1 MVFRE
6 KLPQGIVV
14 TFNDVI
20 LLPGYTE
27 VDPVEVD
34 VRTRVSRNVW
44 INVPIVSS
52 PMDTV
57 TEHELAIQLARLGG
71 IGIVHRNLSTDEEV
85 EMVRKVKEAP
95 PYPVYTFCLDASQ
108 PARDALSAMRELAV
122 DAIPVVEAG
131 RPVGIVKKLDVL
143 RNPDEPACKL
153 SRRPVIATVDE
164 NPERLRRLMLE
175 NDVDIVVLVDS
186 QGRYMGFVTV
196 WALEYQRP
204 FLPCLDSEGRLRVGA
219 AISPFDKERALKL
232 DKYAD
237 VLVLDVANA
246 AHEKI
251 LTALKSIEKE
261 ITADL
266 VVGNLGTY
274 DSTIRVLTKLEKID
288 GVRVGIA
295 SGSICSTGVV
305 TGVAAPTL
313 WAVAQV
319 ADALHDQGIEIP
331 VIADGGIK
339 TPGDA
344 VKAFAVGAWCV
355 MLGRVLA
362 QAHESPSPIIAVGE
376 KKYKYYR
383 GMASPGARQRRYAI
397 DRYSRKVKDIY
408 EGVEGLVPY
417 AGPLENIVKE
427 FVSGIQAAMGYI
439 GARNIPEC
447 WEKAKLALVTVL
459 GRKEIEPHSI
469 RLEL

>member
-1 MVFRE
+1 M
-6 KLPQGIVV
+6 

-20 LLPGYTE
+20 LLPGFTE

-34 VRTRVSRNVW
+34 VTTRVSRNVP
-44 INVPIVSS
+44 INIPIVSS

-85 EMVRKVKEAP
+85 EMVRRVKEAT
-95 PYPVYTFCLDASQ
+95 PYPVYTFHLEASQ
-108 PARDALSAMRELAV
+108 PARDALPAMRELAV

-131 RPVGIVKKLDVL
+131 KPIGVVRKLDAL
-143 RNPDEPACKL
+143 REPDKPVYKL
-153 SRRPVIATVDE
+153 ARKPVIATVNE
-164 NPERLRRLMLE
+164 PPEKLKKLMLD
-175 NDVDIVVLVDS
+175 NDIDVVVLVDS
-186 QGRYMGFVTV
+186 QGRYMGFTTV
-196 WALEYQRP
+196 WALEYQSP
-204 FLPCLDSEGRLRVGA
+204 FLPCLDDEGRLRVGA
-219 AISPFDKERALKL
+219 AISPFDKERTLKL
-232 DKYAD
+232 DKYVD

-251 LTALKSIEKE
+251 LTALRSVEKE

-266 VVGNLGTY
+266 VIGNLGTY
-274 DSTIRVLTKLEKID
+274 NSAIEVVTRLEKID

-319 ADALHDQGIEIP
+319 ADALHDQGLKVPI
-331 VIADGGIK
+331 IADGGIK

-376 KKYKYYR
+376 RKYKYYR
-383 GMASPGARQRRYAI
+383 GMASPGARQRRYAT

-417 AGPLENIVKE
+417 AGPLDNIVKE

-447 WEKAKLALVTVL
+447 WEKARLALVTVL